1 MEDRTSGRVVAREPC
16 PDCGSRDNLAR
27 YEDGSAFCFGMDCGR
42 YEPPADGAVQP
53 RSERRRPL
61 AADLIEGEYRAL
73 PKRSIR
79 VETCQKMGYQ
89 IGATSSG
96 ALVHLANHV
105 INGQIAAQKVRT
117 ADKTFFTTGAADAL
131 RLWPMHVWPDT
142 GKRVVVTE
150 GEIDALSVAQEF
162 GLSWPVVSVPKG
174 AAGAEAAIRRDLKWL
189 EGYETVVLWFDNDEA
204 GRSAAAACARLFTPG
219 RCSLAF
225 APDGFKDASDMLQAG
240 KVKELLRC
248 VYDAKPYRPEGVR
261 SLADIRDR
269 ILAPVEMGAPWPW
282 PSVTKETFGR
292 RAGEVYG
299 FGAATGAGKTDLF
312 TQIIAHDV
320 MLGETC
326 GVLYLEQPVGET
338 GKRIA
343 GKIAGKRFHVPDGSW
358 TQDELVATL
367 DKLEAAGKLHF
378 FEAFGANSWEVIGP
392 ILRFMTQG
400 LGCTRIFLDHLT
412 ALAAEE
418 EDENAALKVVMA
430 KLAGLGQETGAMIHY
445 ISHLTT
451 PEGKPHEEGGRVM
464 VRHFR
469 GSRTIG
475 FWSHFMFGLE
485 RDQQADDED
494 ERATTTLRCLKDR
507 NTGNATGKTWAL
519 RYDRATGNLSEMP
532 PAPEKPA
539 NPDF

>member
-16 PDCGSRDNLAR
+16 PACGSRDNLAR
-27 YEDGSAFCFGMDCGR
+27 YEDGSAFCFGMGCER
-42 YEPPADGAVQP
+42 YEPPTDGDLQSRP
-53 RSERRRPL
+53 QRRRPL

-73 PKRSIR
+73 PKRGIR

-89 IGATSSG
+89 VGRDSRGPVQI
-96 ALVHLANHV
+96 ANHV
-105 INGQIAAQKVRT
+105 EHGQIAAQKVRT
-117 ADKTFFTTGAADAL
+117 PDKEFYSTGDAGAL
-131 RLWPMHVWPDT
+131 HLWPMHVWPDT

-225 APDGFKDASDMLQAG
+225 APEGFKDASDMLQAG

-261 SLADIRDR
+261 SLADIRER
-269 ILAPVEMGAPWPW
+269 ILAPVEIGFPWPW
-282 PSVTKETFGR
+282 PSITKETFGR
-292 RAGEVYG
+292 RPGEVYG

-326 GVLYLEQPVGET
+326 GILYLEQPVGET

-418 EDENAALKVVMA
+418 EDENAALKVIMA

-451 PEGKPHEEGGRVM
+451 PEGNPHEEGGRVM
-464 VRHFR
+464 IRHFR

-485 RDQQADDED
+485 RDQQADDEA
-494 ERATTTLRCLKDR
+494 ERAVTTLRCLKDR
-507 NTGNATGKTWAL
+507 NTGNATGKTWGL
-519 RYDRATGNLSEMP
+519 HYDRATGNLSEVP
-532 PAPEKPA
+532 PAPERPV
-539 NPDF
+539 NRDF